1 MTFFSFPDPEN
12 SVDLVKLANE
22 IRQKLPRYARPLFI
36 RLIQELKLT
45 GTYKLMKKDL
55 QKESYD
61 VSKINDPIYFM
72 GPKDTTYKILD
83 HDLFH
88 QIQAQMPLH
97 DGAKL

>member
-45 GTYKLMKKDL
+45 ATYKLMKKDL
-55 QKESYD
+55 QKEAYD

-72 GPKDTTYKILD
+72 GPKDTVYKILD